1 MHRPNI
7 LELCIKF
14 SSNKPRYTHN
24 IEMKGSSRSFD
35 CDIEKR
41 EKKKN
46 KKKKKKKKK
55 KKTRGKGRRK
65 KE

>member
-41 EKKKN
+41 EKKK
-46 KKKKKKKKK
+46 KKKKK